1 MVLLY
6 MDNFKASKRSTQ
18 SSGQVK
24 RLRADGFIPAI
35 LYGGSKKNLS
45 LRVKKNIL
53 KDVIKT
59 ESFMSK
65 VVNLDIEG

>member
-45 LRVKKNIL
+45 LIFTTLMKKKEELCSPEIN
-53 KDVIKT
+53 V
-59 ESFMSK
+59 
-65 VVNLDIEG
+65 